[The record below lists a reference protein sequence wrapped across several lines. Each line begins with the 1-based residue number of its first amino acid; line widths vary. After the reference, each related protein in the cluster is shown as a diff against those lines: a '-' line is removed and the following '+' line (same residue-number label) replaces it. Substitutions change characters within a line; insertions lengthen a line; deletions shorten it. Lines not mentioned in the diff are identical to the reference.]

1 MDWGQIDIAELQIY
15 ATSLLAALFT
25 LYLLYELITKIINN
39 IRLPFQKA
47 TIIGYRFSHKPFV
60 ATPVMPTR
68 FYPVIRLED
77 GSEITI
83 KRISALIKQG
93 QNIKIKLKKDRYIDL
108 NLAPDI
114 LPLGFIFIFAL
125 AYFKPFETLNTDI
138 LLYLFLG
145 VISVAILINHINGRR
160 EFDYLGEKQI
170 NKITNFK
177 KPTDYSKLT
186 ADDIA
191 RIENA
196 DLVDVKDVEHHYYY
210 SMCRGKVHWF
220 EAVGFFGCVC
230 YFIKNG
236 FLS

>member
-1 MDWGQIDIAELQIY
+1 MDWGHIDIAELGTY
-15 ATSLLAALFT
+15 ATFLFAGLFT

-77 GSEITI
+77 GTEIAV
-83 KRISALIKQG
+83 KKMSALIKQG
-93 QNIKIKLKKDRYIDL
+93 RNINIKLKKDRYIDL

-125 AYFKPFETLNTDI
+125 AYFKPFEALNTDMFF
-138 LLYLFLG
+138 YLSFG
-145 VISVAILINHINGRR
+145 VLSAAILINHINTRR

-170 NKITNFK
+170 SKITNFK
-177 KPTDYSKLT
+177 KPADYSKLT